1 MTKKTND
8 KQYYSDLELM
18 AWVDREQSKID
29 AGKLTPADLETAE
42 RFIQTRRLLQ
52 RVAQAAL
59 AGAEAANL
67 KGDS

>member
-1 MTKKTND
+1 MTKKTNS
-8 KQYYSDLELM
+8 KQHYTDLELM
-18 AWVDREQSKID
+18 AWVDREQSID
-29 AGKLTPADLETAE
+29 AGKLTPQDILIAE
-42 RFIQTRRLLQ
+42 RFIQTRRLLE